1 MFGDVNFF
9 VFIYDDK
16 IDFVEWLVEYGWVV
30 DFVCSIFE
38 LQVGYGLIL
47 LDVDVKID
55 SFMCFQYIMVVR
67 V

>member
-1 MFGDVNFF
+1 MLEIVYLGVNMFGDVNFF

-38 LQVGYGLIL
+38 L
-47 LDVDVKID
+47 
-55 SFMCFQYIMVVR
+55 
-67 V
+67 